1 MWKKIEI
8 LLAEKK
14 MTKYELAKKAGL
26 NQNILNYLRKNVFD
40 LVRRSHEVEF
50 WKNNKPTLGYR
61 TSAEY
66 ELGDL

>member
-1 MWKKIEI
+1 MEKIEV

-40 LVRRSHEVEF
+40 LVRQIHEVKF
-50 WKNNKPTLGYR
+50 WKENKPTIGFR
-61 TSAEY
+61 TNIEY
-66 ELGDL
+66 EIGNL